1 MEDFFFNISV
11 SCCFG
16 RRWWIESSVHIQPLW
31 VSYKLYIYWV
41 FHLSPLSLYN
51 WNNVIMKCIWY
62 LKSISLSDPL
72 VLMWSGST
80 QHMHP
85 QRRSQSLAV
94 LLTSLHSGPPL
105 TQSRSIQQIY
115 CSADEDL
122 ASTLITDL
130 PLSVRVSG
138 VERKGCLQAEGET
151 LNKWTWPADVGV
163 PPSSFTP
170 ACPERWDCVMPRLF
184 PRLGSGRNGEKE
196 RERDLDLSLC
206 PHRIGFILPTS
217 WKTIPS
223 CLSLLWSVKWKMLAF
238 LMEWRLLIDLYQNIH
253 VNPWADRAYFQARLA
268 ITASRSV

>member
-1 MEDFFFNISV
+1 
-11 SCCFG
+11 
-16 RRWWIESSVHIQPLW
+16 
-31 VSYKLYIYWV
+31 
-41 FHLSPLSLYN
+41 
-51 WNNVIMKCIWY
+51 
-62 LKSISLSDPL
+62 
-72 VLMWSGST
+72 
-80 QHMHP
+80 MHP

-196 RERDLDLSLC
+196 RGSLPLYSQNRLHSSDLSENN
-206 PHRIGFILPTS
+206 TQ
-217 WKTIPS
+217 
-223 CLSLLWSVKWKMLAF
+223 LSLST
-238 LMEWRLLIDLYQNIH
+238 LISQMKDAGISYGVEI
-253 VNPWADRAYFQARLA
+253 AY
-268 ITASRSV
+268 RSISKYSC